1 MNSWR
6 LKHMKKTLIISLML
20 AVFLSGCGYS
30 IQGRANLPFDRVT
43 VSEIKNST
51 GEPKLQ
57 DRMHR
62 LLAETFMEYGVDIV
76 TSARYRIEVDITD
89 FRVYPVAER
98 NLQAIE
104 YQLTVNCKVR
114 VIDMETRKVAEIG
127 AVEAPYLVYFRSS
140 GLLVSVL
147 AEKETATEKAL
158 KDLSQEIVM
167 RIAYQKPAFTEDLD
181 KKDEKKGE
189 KKGEP
194 KAVPAG
200 K

>member
-1 MNSWR
+1 
-6 LKHMKKTLIISLML
+6 MKKSLIISLML
-20 AVFLSGCGYS
+20 VVFLSGCGYT

-62 LLAETFMEYGVDIV
+62 LLAQTFMEYGVDIAP
-76 TSARYRIEVDITD
+76 SARYRVEIDIND

-104 YQLTVNCKVR
+104 YQLLVSCKVR
-114 VIDMETRKVAEIG
+114 IIDMETRKVAELGTI
-127 AVEAPYLVYFRSS
+127 EAPYLVYFRSS

-147 AEKETATEKAL
+147 SEKETATEKAL
-158 KDLSQEIVM
+158 
-167 RIAYQKPAFTEDLD
+167 
-181 KKDEKKGE
+181 
-189 KKGEP
+189 
-194 KAVPAG
+194 
-200 K
+200 

>member
-1 MNSWR
+1 
-6 LKHMKKTLIISLML
+6 MKKSLIISLML

-30 IQGRANLPFDRVT
+30 IQGRADLPFDKVT

-62 LLAETFMEYGVDIV
+62 LLAETFMEYGVDIAA
-76 TSARYRIEVDITD
+76 SARYRVEVDITN
-89 FRVYPVAER
+89 FSVYPVAER

-104 YQLTVNCKVR
+104 YQLTMSCKVR

-127 AVEAPYLVYFRSS
+127 SVESPYLVYFRSS

-147 AEKETATEKAL
+147 AEKETATEKAI

-167 RIAYQKPAFTEDLD
+167 RIAYQKPAFTEDLE

-189 KKGEP
+189 KKGES

>member
-6 LKHMKKTLIISLML
+6 LDHMKKSLIISLML
-20 AVFLSGCGYS
+20 AAFLSGCGYS
-30 IQGRANLPFDRVT
+30 FQGRADLPFDRVT

-51 GEPKLQ
+51 AEPKLQ
-57 DRMHR
+57 DRLHR

-76 TSARYRIEVDITD
+76 PSARYRVEADITN
-89 FRVYPVAER
+89 FSVFPVAER

-104 YQLTVNCKVR
+104 YQLKVSCKVR
-114 VIDMETRKVAEIG
+114 IIDMETRKVAELGEI
-127 AVEAPYLVYFRSS
+127 EAPYLVYFRSS

-147 AEKETATEKAL
+147 AEKETASEKAL

-167 RIAYQKPAFTEDLD
+167 RIAYQKPAFTEDL
-181 KKDEKKGE
+181 EKKGE

>member
-1 MNSWR
+1 
-6 LKHMKKTLIISLML
+6 
-20 AVFLSGCGYS
+20 
-30 IQGRANLPFDRVT
+30 VT

-62 LLAETFMEYGVDIV
+62 LLAQTFMEYGVDIV
-76 TSARYRIEVDITD
+76 PSARYRVEADISS
-89 FRVYPVAER
+89 FNVFPVAER

-104 YQLTVNCKVR
+104 YQLKVSCKVR
-114 VIDMETRKVAEIG
+114 IIDMETRKVAELGDI
-127 AVEAPYLVYFRSS
+127 EAPYLVYFRSS

-167 RIAYQKPAFTEDLD
+167 RIAYQKLAFTEDL
-181 KKDEKKGE
+181 EKKGE

>member
-6 LKHMKKTLIISLML
+6 LNHMKKSLIISLML
-20 AVFLSGCGYS
+20 VVFLSGCGYT

-62 LLAETFMEYGVDIV
+62 LLAQTFMEYGVDIV
-76 TSARYRIEVDITD
+76 PSARYRVEADISS
-89 FRVYPVAER
+89 FNVFPVAER

-104 YQLTVNCKVR
+104 YQLKVSCKVR
-114 VIDMETRKVAEIG
+114 IIDMETRKVAELGDI
-127 AVEAPYLVYFRSS
+127 EAPYLVYFRSS

-167 RIAYQKPAFTEDLD
+167 RIAYQKLAFTEDL
-181 KKDEKKGE
+181 EKKGE

>member
-1 MNSWR
+1 
-6 LKHMKKTLIISLML
+6 MKKSLIISLML
-20 AVFLSGCGYS
+20 VVFLSGCGYS

-62 LLAETFMEYGVDIV
+62 LLAQTFMEYGVDIAP
-76 TSARYRIEVDITD
+76 SARYRVEVDITD
-89 FRVYPVAER
+89 VRVFPVAER

-114 VIDMETRKVAEIG
+114 VIDMETRKVAELG
-127 AVEAPYLVYFRSS
+127 AIEAPYLVYFRSS

-167 RIAYQKPAFTEDLD
+167 RIAYQKPAFTEDL
-181 KKDEKKGE
+181 EKKGE